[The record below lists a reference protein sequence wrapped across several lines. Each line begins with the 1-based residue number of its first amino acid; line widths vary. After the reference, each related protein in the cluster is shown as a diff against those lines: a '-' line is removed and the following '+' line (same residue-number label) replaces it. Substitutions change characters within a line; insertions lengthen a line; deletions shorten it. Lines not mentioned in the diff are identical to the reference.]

1 MPVDGSSPENYVEVI
16 DTMGNIGPIVDFCVM
31 YMDRQGQGQ
40 VRFLDAWVLSRLI
53 CRLMI
58 EILLAGYN
66 LFWNG
71 SQRISARD

>member
-1 MPVDGSSPENYVEVI
+1 
-16 DTMGNIGPIVDFCVM
+16 
-31 YMDRQGQGQ
+31 